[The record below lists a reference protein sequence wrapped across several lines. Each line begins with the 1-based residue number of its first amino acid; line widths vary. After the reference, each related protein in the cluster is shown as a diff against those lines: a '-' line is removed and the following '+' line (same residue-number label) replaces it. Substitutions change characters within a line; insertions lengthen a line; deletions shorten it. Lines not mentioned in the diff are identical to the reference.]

1 MLRRLFS
8 SRDYIRNFCIVAHID
23 HGKSTLADRFLE
35 ITGTK
40 INKSQVLDKL
50 AVERERGITVHAQS
64 VTMNYAYNNKNY
76 TLNLIDTPGHVDFSY
91 EVSRSLRACQ
101 GAILLVDA
109 TAGIQAQTYSTF
121 FQSKQAGL
129 AILPAINKID
139 HPSAVPD
146 LVIQQLETHFSL
158 TEPFKVS
165 AKSGEGCELLLQH
178 IIKSIP
184 PPPGDDLGA
193 FRGFLFDSWYDK
205 HKGVICLIEVVDG
218 KVSKGDKIMS
228 FHTKKIYEVIEIG
241 FNRLELDYQSSL
253 SGGQVG
259 FMVLG
264 MKETSEAQI
273 GDTYHHVDVPPISE
287 FPGFQQPKCMVFAG
301 VYPEDA
307 EEYEEMEL
315 AIKKYQLE
323 DRSLV
328 TQKDVSAALGNGFR
342 CGFLGMLHLDIFQER
357 LESEHNIGVIIT
369 APSVPYKLELRDGE
383 TYIVENPNEI
393 PDKQKIKRYFEPMC
407 NVTIFFPTEHYGD
420 ILKFCMSRRG
430 IQQDIT
436 VLDDKSTIMKFQMP
450 LSEIITDFYST
461 LKSMTR
467 GMATLD
473 FEHAEYVESRLGIM
487 HVLLSGERIDA
498 LTCMLPQARAYERG
512 KIVTQKLKEILPGQ
526 LFEVAIQATFNGKVV
541 ARETIKAYRKD
552 VTAKL
557 YGGDQ
562 TRKDKLLEKQKKGKK
577 RMKMIGKVHI
587 DTNTFR
593 KLIRS

>member
-1 MLRRLFS
+1 
-8 SRDYIRNFCIVAHID
+8 
-23 HGKSTLADRFLE
+23 
-35 ITGTK
+35 
-40 INKSQVLDKL
+40 
-50 AVERERGITVHAQS
+50 
-64 VTMNYAYNNKNY
+64 
-76 TLNLIDTPGHVDFSY
+76 
-91 EVSRSLRACQ
+91 
-101 GAILLVDA
+101 
-109 TAGIQAQTYSTF
+109 
-121 FQSKQAGL
+121 
-129 AILPAINKID
+129 
-139 HPSAVPD
+139 
-146 LVIQQLETHFSL
+146 
-158 TEPFKVS
+158 
-165 AKSGEGCELLLQH
+165 
-178 IIKSIP
+178 
-184 PPPGDDLGA
+184 
-193 FRGFLFDSWYDK
+193 
-205 HKGVICLIEVVDG
+205 
-218 KVSKGDKIMS
+218 
-228 FHTKKIYEVIEIG
+228 
-241 FNRLELDYQSSL
+241 
-253 SGGQVG
+253 
-259 FMVLG
+259 
-264 MKETSEAQI
+264 
-273 GDTYHHVDVPPISE
+273 
-287 FPGFQQPKCMVFAG
+287 
-301 VYPEDA
+301 
-307 EEYEEMEL
+307 
-315 AIKKYQLE
+315 
-323 DRSLV
+323 
-328 TQKDVSAALGNGFR
+328 
-342 CGFLGMLHLDIFQER
+342 
-357 LESEHNIGVIIT
+357 
-369 APSVPYKLELRDGE
+369 
-383 TYIVENPNEI
+383 
-393 PDKQKIKRYFEPMC
+393 MC

>member
-8 SRDYIRNFCIVAHID
+8 YREYIRNFCIVAHID

-40 INKSQVLDKL
+40 INKTQVLDKL

-64 VTMNYAYNNKNY
+64 VTMDYTYNSQKY
-76 TLNLIDTPGHVDFSY
+76 ILNLIDTPGHVDFSY

-101 GAILLVDA
+101 GAILLVDG
-109 TAGIQAQTYSTF
+109 TAGIQAQTYSTY
-121 FQSKQAGL
+121 FQCKQAGL
-129 AILPAINKID
+129 SITPAINKID

-146 LVIQQLETHFSL
+146 MVQEQLLTHFSL
-158 TEPFKVS
+158 TDSFLVS
-165 AKSGEGCELLLQH
+165 AKSGAGCEDLLKH
-178 IIKSIP
+178 IIECVP
-184 PPPGDDLGA
+184 PPVGSDSLP

-228 FHTKKIYEVIEIG
+228 YHTRKAYEVIEIG
-241 FNRLELDYQSSL
+241 LNRLELDHKPSL
-253 SGGQVG
+253 EGGQVG
-259 FMVLG
+259 FLVLG
-264 MKETSEAQI
+264 MKDSAEALI
-273 GDTYHHVDVPPISE
+273 GDTYFHTSTPDIEP
-287 FPGFQQPKCMVFAG
+287 FPGFQQPKCMVYAG
-301 VYPEDA
+301 VYPEVA

-315 AIKKYQLE
+315 AIQKYQLE

-328 TQKDVSAALGNGFR
+328 VQKDVSAALGSGFR

-357 LESEHNIGVIIT
+357 LESEHNVQVIIT
-369 APSVPYKLELRDGE
+369 APSVPYQLELREGE
-383 TYIVENPNEI
+383 FFTVENPNEI
-393 PDKQKIKRYFEPMC
+393 PDRIKIKRYFEPMC

-430 IQQDIT
+430 LQQEIT
-436 VLDDKSTIMKFQMP
+436 VLDGLSTIMKFQMP
-450 LSEIITDFYST
+450 LNEIITDFYST

-473 FEHAEYVESRLGIM
+473 YEHAEFMESKLGLM
-487 HVLLSGERIDA
+487 TVLLCGEKIDA
-498 LTCMLPQARAYERG
+498 LTCMIPQARSYERG
-512 KIVTQKLKEILPGQ
+512 RIVVEKLKEILPGQ
-526 LFEVAIQATFNGKVV
+526 LFEVAIQATFNGKVI

-562 TRKDKLLEKQKKGKK
+562 TRRDKLLEKQKKGKK
-577 RMKMIGKVHI
+577 RMRMIGKVQI
-587 DTNTFR
+587 DTNSFR